1 MCLKSNI
8 SKSTPSNGDTF
19 VHLKTLEESKA
30 TLSEVPYC
38 CLFHSVTV
46 VMSET
51 WSTYLETLLGLFY
64 PPGEREALWTNFVSA
79 GRLNRQ
85 DFPGSFDWSSV
96 SDASGHSEH
105 IVLPHGFGNPI
116 WLELGSR
123 KGYEGFFIP
132 TSIYLWKSWQC
143 SRVCSNGVKG
153 KKNTLSRMEKQ
164 GSRIYSIHTQRYHQ
178 KRLIFSVF
186 NDKQILRLHTV

>member
-30 TLSEVPYC
+30 ALSEVPYC
-38 CLFHSVTV
+38 CLFHSATV

-64 PPGEREALWTNFVSA
+64 PPGEWEALWTNFVSA

-123 KGYEGFFIP
+123 NAFGFFH
-132 TSIYLWKSWQC
+132 S
-143 SRVCSNGVKG
+143 
-153 KKNTLSRMEKQ
+153 EKQ
-164 GSRIYSIHTQRYHQ
+164 KETLQHPLYPIIN
-178 KRLIFSVF
+178 KRCSDVTVSLLYLHFSKLSSVS
-186 NDKQILRLHTV
+186 